1 MSSSAAL
8 TNVSAFLPLKL
19 DRHNYPLWRA
29 QFVPLL
35 RSRSLMPYVDGTS
48 QCPSAHQLNDDGQL
62 TDTINP
68 LFEPWIQTDQMV
80 LSWLTSS
87 LSPSVMHVV
96 VKCVSAAEAWK
107 ALQDRYA
114 PSSHNRVIQLRGEL
128 LNLRRGDLSIA
139 DYLDK
144 LNTLADQ
151 LALSGSPIADSDLIA
166 TIMNNVGPLYENTVA
181 SIQAREHHI
190 SYAALEALLLSA
202 EARHLTFNLSG
213 DTPVLTAMFANR
225 GRRQTAHA
233 GFARGGGRGAVH
245 PRSGNQAC
253 PHVAAAP
260 NPGRPHGGILGA
272 GPSSSDRPPLRCQI
286 CRRNGH
292 SAIDCYNR
300 MNTSYEGRVPS
311 ARLTALAA
319 QSTRVPQSAS
329 HAPTTWLLDSG
340 ANTHITNDPGQL
352 TNA

>member
-1 MSSSAAL
+1 
-8 TNVSAFLPLKL
+8 
-19 DRHNYPLWRA
+19 
-29 QFVPLL
+29 
-35 RSRSLMPYVDGTS
+35 
-48 QCPSAHQLNDDGQL
+48 
-62 TDTINP
+62 
-68 LFEPWIQTDQMV
+68 
-80 LSWLTSS
+80 
-87 LSPSVMHVV
+87 
-96 VKCVSAAEAWK
+96 
-107 ALQDRYA
+107 
-114 PSSHNRVIQLRGEL
+114 
-128 LNLRRGDLSIA
+128 
-139 DYLDK
+139 
-144 LNTLADQ
+144 
-151 LALSGSPIADSDLIA
+151 
-166 TIMNNVGPLYENTVA
+166 
-181 SIQAREHHI
+181 
-190 SYAALEALLLSA
+190 
-202 EARHLTFNLSG
+202 
-213 DTPVLTAMFANR
+213 MFANR

-245 PRSGNQAC
+245 PRSGNQAR

-300 MNTSYEGRVPS
+300 MNSSYEGRVPS

-352 TNA
+352 TNAQEYTGIDQVGGVNGGQGYPLGKDPFIRPE